1 MTPKV
6 LITGAAGFIGSA
18 LVTALKGTH
27 HVVALDLRDSAE
39 EKRLPGVTYVA
50 CDITDPKLI
59 DIFQTYK
66 PDIVVHLASVV
77 AAGGDVDLDYKIDVL
92 GTKNVLDA
100 ARAARA
106 KHIVVTSSGAA
117 YGYHADNDV
126 PLTENSPLRGN
137 EDFPYSRH
145 KRLVEEM
152 LAEARTQH
160 PELSQTIFRPCTV
173 LGPTTKNQIT
183 AIFERPR
190 IVGLTGA
197 ATPFSLIAET
207 DVVAALT
214 KAVTEERAGV
224 FNLAGDG
231 TLSLREIAGLMQK
244 PYLPIPPFA
253 LKALLWCLN
262 KAWLT
267 KLGPEHVKFIQYRPV
282 LANDK
287 LKTVFGYV
295 PKLNALEVF
304 NRYLANRTAAK

>member
-27 HVVALDLRDSAE
+27 YVVALDLRDLPE

-59 DIFQTYK
+59 DAFQTYK

-77 AAGGDVDLDYKIDVL
+77 AAGGHPDRDYAIDVL

-106 KHIVVTSSGAA
+106 RQIVVTSSGAA

-160 PELSQTIFRPCTV
+160 PELTQTVFRPCTV
-173 LGPTTKNQIT
+173 LGPGTKNQIT
-183 AIFERPR
+183 AIFERPV
-190 IVGLTGA
+190 IVGLTGST
-197 ATPFSLIAET
+197 TPFSLIAET
-207 DVVAALT
+207 DVVAALV
-214 KAVTEERAGV
+214 KAVVEERAGV

-231 TLSLREIAGLMQK
+231 TLSLREIAELLQK
-244 PYLPIPPFA
+244 RYLPIPPW
-253 LKALLWCLN
+253 LLRTVLWALN
-262 KAWLT
+262 KLRLT
-267 KLGPEHVKFIQYRPV
+267 ALRPEHVKFIQFRPV
-282 LANDK
+282 LANEK
-287 LKTVFGYV
+287 LKKAFGYE
-295 PKLNALEVF
+295 PRLNALEVF
-304 NRYLANRTAAK
+304 KRYLANKAASE